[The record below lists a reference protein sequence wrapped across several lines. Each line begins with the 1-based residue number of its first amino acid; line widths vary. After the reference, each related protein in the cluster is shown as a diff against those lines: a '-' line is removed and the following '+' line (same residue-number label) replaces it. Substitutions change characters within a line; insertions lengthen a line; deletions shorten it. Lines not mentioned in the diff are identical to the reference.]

1 MEEKKTLS
9 FYNTIINHK
18 NKHQNP
24 LYLTWNKFKKYNS
37 KSPSNK
43 NIKQSMNIKTLNNLN
58 YYKDPFFLND
68 FNLRNQLEILKA
80 INNEKVDLSKNFME
94 ENLPTIYNITHNN
107 MFSKTHNTDINDYY
121 NRVFKMKPLF
131 RKIKPVVDNKLNMRY
146 AENEEQY
153 RKIMEKEHK
162 ILVSQGKKIKSKTPS
177 DYIITKVDDLK
188 TRIRFMKGIIDF
200 SYPGFVL
207 TKIKAIDKKLRME
220 NETRYKLKDF
230 HSPVETRNI
239 IKNKR
244 NRDRKAYLYECFN
257 IKTSLNKYD
266 ENKI

>member
-1 MEEKKTLS
+1 
-9 FYNTIINHK
+9 
-18 NKHQNP
+18 
-24 LYLTWNKFKKYNS
+24 
-37 KSPSNK
+37 
-43 NIKQSMNIKTLNNLN
+43 MNIKTLNNLN

-153 RKIMEKEHK
+153 RKIMEKEQK
-162 ILVSQGKKIKSKTPS
+162 VFLSQGKKIK
-177 DYIITKVDDLK
+177 V
-188 TRIRFMKGIIDF
+188 
-200 SYPGFVL
+200 
-207 TKIKAIDKKLRME
+207 
-220 NETRYKLKDF
+220 
-230 HSPVETRNI
+230 VETPI
-239 IKNKR
+239 IFDERMFGESKR
-244 NRDRKAYLYECFN
+244 LLFAFFIAYTTSILHLSGLRLKAAFKRK
-257 IKTSLNKYD
+257 
-266 ENKI
+266 

>member
-1 MEEKKTLS
+1 MEEKKTLP
-9 FYNTIINHK
+9 FNNTIINHK
-18 NKHQNP
+18 IRHQNP
-24 LYLTWNKFKKYNS
+24 LYLTWNKFRKNNS

-43 NIKQSMNIKTLNNLN
+43 NIMESMNIRTLNNYN
-58 YYKDPFFLND
+58 YYKDPYFLND
-68 FNLRNQLEILKA
+68 FNLKNQLEILKA
-80 INNEKVDLSKNFME
+80 INSEKTNLSKNFME
-94 ENLPTIYNITHNN
+94 ENLPTIYNITNTN
-107 MFSKTHNTDINDYY
+107 VYSRTHNMDINDYY

-153 RKIMEKEHK
+153 RKIMEKEQK
-162 ILVSQGKKIKSKTPS
+162 VLLSQGKKIKNKTPS

-220 NETRYKLKDF
+220 NEKRYKLKDF
-230 HSPVETRNI
+230 HSPVEKRNI

-244 NRDRKAYLYECFN
+244 NRDRKTYLYECFN
-257 IKTSLNKYD
+257 IKTNLYKFD
-266 ENKI
+266 ENKE